1 MTNTTMNNGAN
12 NNGVNGG
19 MNMIN
24 TTEFNNVLTGLNRK
38 EEVEVNDVNFMN
50 RMANDYGTSIQGDKN
65 KGVGQITIASN
76 TFSAIALLDDAE
88 FKPLAFKAL
97 EIVLG
102 KMEGFNTGIGD
113 YLGLLVEEVKAD
125 KVNMDYITVSA
136 KQNDKQ
142 EEAII
147 QEMISCDLNDVKNL
161 RKIFAD
167 INDLFRM
174 YQELTIDAAKKL
186 YEIEAVFHNNIMKA
200 SSTIAM
206 KHNFNSFKEMDSFEI
221 VRDNRYAI
229 DSQTAIGEM
238 VEFKNNEGEL
248 KKIVF
253 NDKISV
259 IQDTVARQIIE
270 LVNGELKAKYDS
282 ITVSEDVEAS
292 FGIGSEFSHFAAD
305 MYAAIRKPYSKLTAW
320 KLEEEKKANEQVALK
335 KISAYKANKRIDE
348 VRAMYDEKIAE
359 LSNLARFLTKDMD
372 MALAGR
378 LMFMISNIKREK
390 GAWVVDKDSTNQ
402 LFLAVAPELFLAYI
416 VEEHAEMKVCGY
428 RVLGNTSNLV
438 EGQTLT
444 FVNGNAVEVEN
455 VYVDALYNGELT
467 VQMIDGVLSV
477 VKPIEI
483 ERIEATTPKEMVVEI
498 YENSVIDAVHF
509 AKTKER
515 VMVKSFKVLEAQ
527 NVLTKAEK
535 VQVVPFYSYIN
546 AEGKTKC
553 VYNAIV
559 ATISSINDPSI
570 KYEIPVAQYL
580 CNSATMEKFVAG
592 ITAKSFGK
600 TRIDGKTMRISL
612 DYSDIQEVEMNH
624 AKAEID
630 INDVEGIN
638 NDPFAVKTSNATY
651 NANVEDPFAPV
662 AEVTSVVNNIE
673 SEAFGSGEYAVDLF
687 DGITH
692 EEFDEIDYSIFDTI

>member
-38 EEVEVNDVNFMN
+38 AEVELTDVSFMN
-50 RMANDYGTSIQGDKN
+50 RMAKDYGVSIQEDKN

-76 TFSAIALLDDAE
+76 VFSAIALLDDAE
-88 FKPLAFKAL
+88 FKTLAFKSL
-97 EIVLG
+97 EVVLG
-102 KMEGFNTGIGD
+102 KIEGFNTGVGD
-113 YLGLLVEEVKAD
+113 YLGLLVEEIKAD
-125 KVNMDYITVSA
+125 KVDMDYVTVSA
-136 KQNDKQ
+136 AQ
-142 EEAII
+142 EEVII
-147 QEMISCDLNDVKNL
+147 TEMISCDLNDVKNL

-186 YEIEAVFHNNIMKA
+186 YVIVATFYNEIMKA
-200 SSTIAM
+200 SSTIGM
-206 KHNFNSFKEMDSFEI
+206 KHNFNSFKEMTKFEI
-221 VRDNRYAI
+221 VRDNKYAI
-229 DSQTAIGEM
+229 DPSTKIGEM

-259 IQDTVARQIIE
+259 VQDVIAGQFAE

-390 GAWVVDKDSTNQ
+390 GAWVVDRESTNQ

-416 VEEHAEMKVCGY
+416 VAEHAEMKVCGY
-428 RVLGNTSNLV
+428 KVLGDVNNLV

-467 VQMIDGVLSV
+467 VQMVDDVLSV

-535 VQVVPFYSYIN
+535 VQIVPFYNYTN

-553 VYNAIV
+553 VYNAVV
-559 ATISSINDPSI
+559 ATISNINDPSV

-580 CNSATMEKFVAG
+580 CNSATMEKFIAG
-592 ITAKSFGK
+592 ITTSFGK
-600 TRIDGKTMRISL
+600 TRIDGKTMRMSL